1 MIQARFAVRV
11 TELRRD
17 LAAHG
22 LPLLVRT
29 SAMMLAGVN
38 HALAPADPDTGAS
51 NSELLVWDYKMFG
64 VVVLH
69 RTLVLTVSLG
79 CLSYE

>member
-1 MIQARFAVRV
+1 M

-29 SAMMLAGVN
+29 GGLMLAGVN
-38 HALAPADPDTGAS
+38 HALALAVPDTGVS
-51 NSELLVWDYKMFG
+51 NSALLVWDYKMFG

-69 RTLVLTVSLG
+69 RTLVLTAALG
-79 CLSYE
+79 CLSFE